1 MRLVLDPPGP
11 VAPVIRLDFDK
22 QTKIEREG
30 RACYHRGAFAL
41 DGASRSVHCGSC
53 GAPLD
58 PFQLLLDYAER
69 ERTWRYYDSEIRRAE
84 AKLDELKDEERKV
97 KARTKSANRK
107 DAAAA
112 VSAER
117 VRTERE
123 RMEISDLARD
133 VAGLAR
139 RIERTARALSKET
152 EGGT

>member
-1 MRLVLDPPGP
+1 MRLVLDPPQA

-30 RACYHRGAFAL
+30 RTCYHRGAFKL
-41 DGASRSVHCGSC
+41 DGAARSVNCGTC

-84 AKLDELKDEERKV
+84 AQLQELKDEERKV
-97 KARTKSANRK
+97 KARTKSASRK
-107 DAAAA
+107 EAAAA
-112 VSAER
+112 VAAER

-123 RMEISDLARD
+123 RMEISELARD

-139 RIERTARALSKET
+139 RIERAARALSKET
-152 EGGT
+152 EAAQ